1 MGGKPIWKSLKTAW
15 MSVAKLR
22 LGDFLKEQQ
31 QRAGAGKAVA
41 KGKMT
46 FADALQTYQERLH
59 ADHSIKERFRV

>member
-1 MGGKPIWKSLKTAW
+1 